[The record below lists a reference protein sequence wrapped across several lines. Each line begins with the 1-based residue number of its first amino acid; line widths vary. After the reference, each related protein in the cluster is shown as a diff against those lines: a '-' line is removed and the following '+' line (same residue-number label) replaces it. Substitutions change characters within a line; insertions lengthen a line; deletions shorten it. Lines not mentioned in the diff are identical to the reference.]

1 MNETGNSI
9 IIVFF
14 KNIHPLILDFL
25 QISFDEYR
33 SNFVRFVR
41 GHGLIALYDL
51 RRAFFFFFF
60 VDNSLTKFL
69 QREIPLE
76 KITSTISSSVYSV
89 ISTFFGTFF
98 HIGSKGTEL
107 EDPCTASSI
116 YFPLPLFHR
125 DRTIDRRRNC
135 W

>member
-60 VDNSLTKFL
+60 LL
-69 QREIPLE
+69 
-76 KITSTISSSVYSV
+76 IT
-89 ISTFFGTFF
+89 
-98 HIGSKGTEL
+98 
-107 EDPCTASSI
+107 
-116 YFPLPLFHR
+116 R
-125 DRTIDRRRNC
+125 
-135 W
+135 